1 MKKPKPSALAAIRSA
16 TGTTVRQFGAL
27 VGVSDALVTHMEHGK
42 RAITAP
48 VAAAIMA
55 ATGADS
61 DALRQGK
68 ARCLRGRPY
77 NGESFTH
84 WCEAGGNE
92 DVVGL
97 VAERA
102 AEMARALVLA
112 SASNPDGKR
121 QPGRFHAVSLKLSM
135 ALDELAASAGL
146 RDSANAQ
153 MLQRATQHDRRIAT
167 ADEAKRLYGRS
178 RSWPEIAKRIGKAQT
193 VEVAEVTA
201 PMWTRFSGRVELP
214 DKSIAYGEAC
224 LIDGVNATVRLPGSS
239 SRPMVVAPFVRSEV
253 KLLVRDDQAARKGTT
268 LPAPLIRRGGSTAKI
283 RSAGPRRIARS

>member
-27 VGVSDALVTHMEHGK
+27 VGVSDALVTQMEHGK

-135 ALDELAASAGL
+135 ALDELVAGYGL
-146 RDSANAQ
+146 LDGAN
-153 MLQRATQHDRRIAT
+153 LQLSSRITQHEPWRVPVA
-167 ADEAKRLYGRS
+167 EAKALYGRS
-178 RSWPEIAKRIGKAQT
+178 GSWPEIEKRIGKAQT
-193 VEVAEVTA
+193 VEICEATVPV
-201 PMWTRFSGRVELP
+201 WTRLCGRAAVP
-214 DKSIAYGEAC
+214 DGPIALGES
-224 LIDGVNATVRLPGSS
+224 LVLDRVSATVRLPGSS
-239 SRPMVVAPFVRSEV
+239 SRPVPVAPFFRSNMVLLMREV
-253 KLLVRDDQAARKGTT
+253 QAARKGTT